1 MNVPTARNSTCS
13 AAIAAQIV
21 SGIAFMADEDTKAEQ
36 AEERRSPSGWIVYK
50 AIAREG
56 EEELERSSA
65 ALWWSG
71 LAAGLSMSFSMI
83 TEGLLMTHLPDAPWR
98 ELVSKLGYSIGFL
111 IVILGRQQLFT
122 ENTLTPILP
131 LLAKRDAR
139 TLGNVGRLWGIV
151 FIANIVGALIMGYVA
166 AQSSAFDPDL
176 RHSFIELGR
185 NSMQHDFASTF
196 LRAIFAGWLI
206 ALMVWLLPFAE
217 SARVLVIIII
227 TYVVGL
233 GHFSHIIA
241 GAVDVF
247 TLAAANETNWGDV
260 ISGFLVP
267 TLMGNIIGGVLLVAT
282 INYAQ
287 VVAGEKGQD
296 V

>member
-1 MNVPTARNSTCS
+1 MDPEQDSDKV
-13 AAIAAQIV
+13 Q
-21 SGIAFMADEDTKAEQ
+21 Q

-56 EEELERSSA
+56 EEELERSSP

-83 TEGLLMTHLPDAPWR
+83 TEGLLATHLPDTPWR
-98 ELVSKLGYSIGFL
+98 ELVSKFGYSIGFL

-131 LLAKRDAR
+131 LLAKRDGR
-139 TLGNVGRLWGIV
+139 TLGNVGRLWSIV
-151 FIANIVGALIMGYVA
+151 FLANMVGALIMAFVA
-166 AQSSAFDPDL
+166 AKSSAFDPDV
-176 RHSFIELGR
+176 RESFLELGR
-185 NSMQHDFASTF
+185 KSLQYGFASTF

-217 SARVLVIIII
+217 SARVGVIIIV
-227 TYVVGL
+227 TYIVGL

-241 GAVDVF
+241 GAVDAF
-247 TLAAANETNWGDV
+247 TLAAANQVSWGEV
-260 ISGFLVP
+260 LAGFIAP
-267 TLMGNIIGGVLLVAT
+267 TLIGNILGGVLLVAT

-287 VVAGEKGQD
+287 VVAGEEGQD